1 MKVRVLGI
9 VLMGAVAAAIASAS
23 VVQGVKIAWTP
34 KEGTELKY
42 KVKSVGKITSP
53 MEGEFSF
60 TADMV
65 IKTSKVGADEAT
77 QVSTTT
83 PPQIE
88 FNGMPI
94 DAGMPEV
101 KNTTRMKLNG
111 EVIESKTEPAEADA
125 GGDRQSV
132 GQLLI
137 FPGAAVKEGET
148 WTHKLKRNEDR
159 KVYSTEFT
167 FTYVGKETVGG
178 VEVYKITAE
187 FKETD
192 APTNMTGSNTFW
204 VEVANG
210 NLYKVESKVKNL
222 ELMEG
227 VVAPEVTTTVTRAS

>member
-9 VLMGAVAAAIASAS
+9 VFMGAVAAAIASAS
-23 VVQGVKIAWTP
+23 MVQGVKIVWAP
-34 KEGTELKY
+34 KEGTETKF
-42 KVKSVGKITSP
+42 KVKSVGKLTSP
-53 MEGEFSF
+53 MEGEFAF
-60 TADMV
+60 TADMTT
-65 IKTSKVGADEAT
+65 KTTKVSADEIT
-77 QVSTTT
+77 QVSTTS
-83 PPQIE
+83 PPVIE

-94 DAGMPEV
+94 DAGMPEI
-101 KNTTRMKLNG
+101 KSTTRSKPNG
-111 EVIESKTEPAEADA
+111 EVIETKNEPAEADQ

-132 GQLLI
+132 AQTFI
-137 FPGAAVKEGET
+137 FPGAEVKEGET
-148 WTHKLKRNEDR
+148 WKHTVKKNEDR
-159 KVYSTEFT
+159 KVFNTEFT

-192 APTNMTGSNTFW
+192 APTNMTGTNTFW

-210 NLYKVESKVKNL
+210 NLFKVESKVKNL